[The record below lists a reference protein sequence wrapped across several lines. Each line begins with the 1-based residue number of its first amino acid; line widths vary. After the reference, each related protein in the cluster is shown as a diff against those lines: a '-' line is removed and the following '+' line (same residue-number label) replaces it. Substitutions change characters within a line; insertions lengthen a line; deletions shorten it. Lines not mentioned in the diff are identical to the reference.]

1 MWFVFELVIWP
12 QEVTLAR
19 WTQPSGP
26 LCLWQCLTMS
36 VSLSISIPTVLEC
49 YYNSIQW
56 FKKSRLNHSK
66 YHCLCDYYCLSSLY
80 NIVLL
85 ISRWFGQ
92 KSLGFLLVSC
102 WVAQT
107 DQPTE
112 ISLNIE
118 LLRTA
123 KKNLAG
129 QKCMHGQKVWKT
141 EWHTRT
147 LLVLQKE
154 KNTKLHQQNVFKCY
168 HICT

>member
-80 NIVLL
+80 DIVLL

-123 KKNLAG
+123 KKNWRVKSA
-129 QKCMHGQKVWKT
+129 CMAKKYEKLNDTHG
-141 EWHTRT
+141 
-147 LLVLQKE
+147 L
-154 KNTKLHQQNVFKCY
+154 C
-168 HICT
+168 

>member
-1 MWFVFELVIWP
+1 MYQGPNVNSNLSLNFDIVSNVSVI
-12 QEVTLAR
+12 VNL
-19 WTQPSGP
+19 
-26 LCLWQCLTMS
+26 
-36 VSLSISIPTVLEC
+36 ISTVLEC
-49 YYNSIQW
+49 YYNSIHRWQW

-80 NIVLL
+80 DIVLL

>member
-1 MWFVFELVIWP
+1 
-12 QEVTLAR
+12 
-19 WTQPSGP
+19 
-26 LCLWQCLTMS
+26 MS
-36 VSLSISIPTVLEC
+36 VSSSISISAVLEC
-49 YYNSIQW
+49 YHNSIHIWQW

-80 NIVLL
+80 DIVLL
-85 ISRWFGQ
+85 IRRWFGQ

-154 KNTKLHQQNVFKCY
+154 KIFCW
-168 HICT
+168 